1 MSDLSEKRLWQVGQL
16 VHVWRPFGG
25 DPRPDNR
32 LPVYKLD
39 GARELYEK
47 LRVTHPDL
55 ALSIVR
61 RAPSSERV
69 YVMDPNGATIPDRH
83 RDVRLRHRL
92 SKLHQEC
99 EARSLIVSVPRWLPL
114 ERSREK

>member
-1 MSDLSEKRLWQVGQL
+1 MSNLSEKRLWQVGHL

-25 DPRPDNR
+25 DARLDHR

-39 GARELYEK
+39 GARELYDK
-47 LRVTHPDL
+47 LRGTHPDRV
-55 ALSIVR
+55 LSIVR

-69 YVMDPNGATIPDRH
+69 YVMDSTGATIPDQH

-92 SKLHQEC
+92 SKLNQDC

-114 ERSREK
+114 ER